1 MNNRVFT
8 YKCTGYDDTR
18 IGPYIQQIIEDA
30 FPNEAFNNKTVFVK
44 PNLLTRRVPE
54 QAVTTHPVLVKEVCS
69 SFAKKG
75 AKVIIGDSP
84 GGPNSLSWLKSVYNS
99 TGMYWAAKES
109 GAELNYDLTPHNE
122 NVRIK
127 NSHKELQVLK
137 AVVDSDYLINLPKC
151 KTHGLTVFTGGPK
164 NLYGCIPGLIKAK
177 YHLELADL
185 DNFCELIITLN
196 ELLKPNLTIMDA
208 IIGMEGEG
216 PSSGTPKYL
225 GYIIGSRN
233 PYLVDAMAVQ
243 MIGLNP
249 SDIPVLKLAHELGIF
264 SLTDD
269 SIINVGHT
277 KKEVVPFRVPVATRY
292 ADFSDRFAKRIPKKL
307 LGTIYKWL
315 KPALVFS
322 EEKCTSC
329 RICIESCPAAAL
341 KLHNKRPKVNV
352 KECIY
357 CYCCQ
362 ELCPKS
368 AVSVKK
374 PALARWLFK
383 H

>member
-1 MNNRVFT
+1 VNKVFT
-8 YKCTGYDDTR
+8 YKCTDYKDAS
-18 IGPYIQQIIEDA
+18 IGSYLKQIIDDS
-30 FPNEAFNNKTVFVK
+30 FPGEVFNNKTVFVK
-44 PNLLTRRVPE
+44 PNLLTRRNPE
-54 QAVTTHPVLVKEVCS
+54 QAVTTHPVLVKEVCLC
-69 SFAKKG
+69 FIKKG

-84 GGPNSLSWLKSVYNS
+84 GGPNSISWLKSVYKA
-99 TGMYWAAKES
+99 TGMTWAAKES
-109 GAELNYDLTPHNE
+109 GAELNYDLTPSNQSFE
-122 NVRIK
+122 IK
-127 NSHKELQVLK
+127 NSYKELQVLK

-164 NLYGCIPGLIKAK
+164 NLYGCIPGLLKAK

-185 DNFCELIITLN
+185 ENFCGLIISLN
-196 ELLKPNLTIMDA
+196 ELLKPNLTVMDA

-225 GYIIGSRN
+225 GYIIGSKN
-233 PYLVDAMAVQ
+233 PYLVDTIAAQ
-243 MIGLNP
+243 MIGLKP
-249 SDIPVLKLAHELGIF
+249 LDIPVLKLAHELGIF

-269 SIINVGHT
+269 SIIHVGHT
-277 KKEVVPFRVPVATRY
+277 KKEVVPFKMPVATKY
-292 ADFSDRFAKRIPKKL
+292 ADFSDRFAKRVPQKL
-307 LGTIYKWL
+307 LSRIYKWL
-315 KPALVFS
+315 KPVLVFS

-329 RICIESCPAAAL
+329 KLCIESCPASAL
-341 KLHNKRPKVNV
+341 KMYNKKPKVNV

-374 PALARWLFK
+374 PALARWLFY